1 MGENPLCKLKVPH
14 WRMTRLFPRSI
25 WVKACVVVLRLCAGL
40 PMPYEGAE
48 TACLAPPCP
57 SSSPCLSTINPCFL
71 LDVGT
76 AHSKMYNL
84 ENNMKHSPMSSRLH
98 PWCPQDEGS
107 ASQDCLSAETESPA
121 LLFSH
126 PRLFCLSS
134 SILLFLLE
142 MYLVSQCHSEPS
154 KFPNLLGEPG
164 QEQWERQLSTL
175 QPVNPKSSLR
185 TLSDART
192 LPFSFLLPSF
202 LPSSP
207 SPSFSATPSS
217 LSFPLTDLL
226 SFSSN

>member
-1 MGENPLCKLKVPH
+1 M
-14 WRMTRLFPRSI
+14 R
-25 WVKACVVVLRLCAGL
+25 VLRPLALLL
-40 PMPYEGAE
+40 PVPQA
-48 TACLAPPCP
+48 AHALAPSIPVSFLMLAQHTPKCITWKIIWNTHQCP
-57 SSSPCLSTINPCFL
+57 VVFILGVPRMR
-71 LDVGT
+71 D
-76 AHSKMYNL
+76 
-84 ENNMKHSPMSSRLH
+84 LH
-98 PWCPQDEGS
+98 PRT
-107 ASQDCLSAETESPA
+107 ASLLKPRA
-121 LLFSH
+121 LPSFLFH

-175 QPVNPKSSLR
+175 QPANPKSSLR